1 MLVKCTLFRGKDA
14 ESVEHLQSTDV
25 MKSGDKLT
33 MVTLRSDD
41 IYDGQYK
48 SFGKCTYNPQCPQ
61 TDRGYAKFYS
71 ILYYLVSTKD
81 ICQCTCIFLVILVY
95 IYIA

>member
-1 MLVKCTLFRGKDA
+1 MFRGKNA

-41 IYDGQYK
+41 IYDGQEYK

-61 TDRGYAKFYS
+61 TDIGYAKFYS
-71 ILYYLVSTKD
+71 ILYYLVSTND
-81 ICQCTCIFLVILVY
+81 SC
-95 IYIA
+95 